1 MRSRRRVGR
10 PVCGG
15 IARHGLIVLLTAAT
29 SAVALASGDAVKT
42 PSCGRRLNPAD
53 EQILRHS
60 FRLKFND
67 AYQTEDK
74 IAACAFLSAL
84 KAPPEDKPFLR
95 RWADLCVASFNL
107 VIPGKSGFDP
117 EARRAFLDGSRE
129 IATFEASRSPIEP
142 GLAYEVMKKAFE
154 VFCRN
159 GYLECIEKLANA
171 TQSVAV
177 STIPPRLAA
186 IFDCEDHHHDVPS
199 EFRKC
204 ADEVGRKFP
213 PPPAK

>member
-1 MRSRRRVGR
+1 MRSRRRVGW

-15 IARHGLIVLLTAAT
+15 VARHGIILFLVAAT
-29 SAVALASGDAVKT
+29 SALAFASGDAAKT
-42 PSCGRRLNPAD
+42 MPCERRLNPVD

-60 FRLKFND
+60 FRLVFKD
-67 AYQTEDK
+67 YYQTEDK

-107 VIPGKSGFDP
+107 VIPGRSGFDP

-129 IATFEASRSPIEP
+129 IAAFEASRSPIEP

-159 GYLECIEKLANA
+159 GYLERIEKLANA

-177 STIPPRLAA
+177 STVPPMFTAV
-186 IFDCEDHHHDVPS
+186 FDCEDHHHDVSS

-204 ADEVGRKFP
+204 AGEVSRKFP